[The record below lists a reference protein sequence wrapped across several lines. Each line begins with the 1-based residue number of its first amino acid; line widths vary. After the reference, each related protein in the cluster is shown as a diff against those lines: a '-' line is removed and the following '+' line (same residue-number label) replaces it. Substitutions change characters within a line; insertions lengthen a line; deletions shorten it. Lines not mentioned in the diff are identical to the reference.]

1 MGLSSG
7 NGFLGGGLMKLGG
20 RITLRELFM
29 TILKIL
35 LKDTRQL
42 LTIERSL
49 NFCHA
54 ANQH

>member
-7 NGFLGGGLMKLGG
+7 DGFLGGGLMKLGG